1 MKDLQ
6 PINFPGLD
14 PRRPLVIAGPCSA
27 ETEEQVIETAREL
40 AAEGV
45 RIFRAGL
52 WKPRT
57 KPGGFEGV
65 GAEGVA
71 WLRRVKRETGMY
83 TATEVATRKHV
94 MAALE
99 GGIDMI
105 WIGARTT
112 ANPFAMQE
120 IADALRGHDIPVLV
134 KNPVSPDLELWIG
147 GVERIYNAG
156 IRRLGVIHR
165 GFTSIDKSLYRN
177 HPMWSIPIELHRRLP
192 GLQIFCD
199 PSHIGGRR
207 ELIAPLSQ
215 QAMDLGFDGLIVEAH
230 CSPDCAWSDKAQQV
244 TPQGL
249 AYICRSLVIREA
261 NTTTESLSELRS
273 QIDKIDDELLELLV
287 RRMRVSR
294 DIGQYKKEHNMPILQ
309 AKRYEDLLARRAEQA
324 VQLGMDREFMRSVLQ
339 AIHEESIRQQ
349 MQVLGVQRRTGPRHA
364 PRTLVAD
371 SARRHDGRDERIQD
385 GPAAPGAA
393 RNGRSADHLLHGQRH
408 RGRHGRGTQHRS
420 RRLYRQAF
428 LRARSAGPRA
438 LRTAPHRT

>member
-1 MKDLQ
+1 MNDLQ
-6 PINFPGLD
+6 PINLPGLD

-40 AAEGV
+40 AAEGFKL
-45 RIFRAGL
+45 FRAGL

-65 GAEGVA
+65 GVEGIA
-71 WLRRVKRETGMY
+71 WLQRVKRETGMY

-94 MAALE
+94 LAAIE

-192 GLQIFCD
+192 GLQI
-199 PSHIGGRR
+199 
-207 ELIAPLSQ
+207 APLSQ
-215 QAMDLGFDGLIVEAH
+215 QAMDLGLDGLIIEAH

-249 AYICRSLVIREA
+249 AYICRNLVIRETNA
-261 NTTTESLSELRS
+261 TTESLTELRS
-273 QIDKIDDELLELLV
+273 QIDKLDDELLELLS

-294 DIGQYKKEHNMPILQ
+294 DIGQYKKEHNMPVLQ
-309 AKRYEDLLARRAEQA
+309 AQRYEELLARRADQA
-324 VQLGMDREFMRSVLQ
+324 IRMGMDREFMRSVLQ

-349 MQVLGVQRRTGPRHA
+349 MAVLG
-364 PRTLVAD
+364 
-371 SARRHDGRDERIQD
+371 E
-385 GPAAPGAA
+385 
-393 RNGRSADHLLHGQRH
+393 
-408 RGRHGRGTQHRS
+408 
-420 RRLYRQAF
+420 
-428 LRARSAGPRA
+428 
-438 LRTAPHRT
+438 